1 MEFEQILKRLDWLD
15 EEHRK
20 DKSTVDALVQRASNL
35 EGDLKTAN
43 KKIKELNTQIT
54 RLSTAPARIEQ
65 FDSALAK
72 QRIEIINYIDELD
85 KKHLDQLPEIDK
97 RYQIQFEG
105 IHKSVTDLRKV
116 KEPIAEI
123 KRELKSHADE
133 ENHRNKLVAEWEARM
148 QEMVKIVEGIQS
160 AQKATEEPR
169 RQDSKRLADLQ
180 GELIAAR
187 KRLDEA
193 TRKNGSIY

>member
-65 FDSALAK
+65 FDNALAK

-105 IHKSVTDLRKV
+105 IR
-116 KEPIAEI
+116 
-123 KRELKSHADE
+123 
-133 ENHRNKLVAEWEARM
+133 
-148 QEMVKIVEGIQS
+148 
-160 AQKATEEPR
+160 
-169 RQDSKRLADLQ
+169 
-180 GELIAAR
+180 
-187 KRLDEA
+187 
-193 TRKNGSIY
+193 